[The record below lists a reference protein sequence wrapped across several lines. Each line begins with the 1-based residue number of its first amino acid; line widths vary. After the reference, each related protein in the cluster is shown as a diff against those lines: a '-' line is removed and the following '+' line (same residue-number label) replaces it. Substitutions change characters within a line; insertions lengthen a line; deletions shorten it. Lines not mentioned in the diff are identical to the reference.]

1 MSKKDIISDF
11 SALKGKMTFSEHVC
25 DASKGSSGA
34 SGGYG
39 ASGSYGASS
48 VSEGFREKA
57 NKRQPDPA
65 GDEQPTRSDILK
77 LGQSVVLMDSS
88 LRGKI
93 AAIGKTVK
101 IELEDGLLIDAAN
114 GEFAVT
120 SDSELNSLKETKTK
134 GSKAGRGCGSYGSG
148 HGSGSGSGSGFGFNG
163 PSFSGKYGSSK
174 SGSHTDAFRPSP
186 NGTLTVDLH
195 IEALPGGRNVPKG
208 QHLHFQLDTF
218 RRIIRTNISRKGL
231 KITFIHGLGDGT
243 LKSAIRKELDEVLPL
258 HCTYTVGDP
267 AVTIVTIR

>member
-1 MSKKDIISDF
+1 
-11 SALKGKMTFSEHVC
+11 MTFSEHVC
-25 DASKGSSGA
+25 DASKGGSR
-34 SGGYG
+34 

-48 VSEGFREKA
+48 VSEGSRKKA
-57 NKRQPDPA
+57 NKRQPGPA
-65 GDEQPTRSDILK
+65 GDGQPTRSDILK
-77 LGQSVVLMDSS
+77 VGQSVVLMDSS

-93 AAIGKTVK
+93 ASIGKTVK
-101 IELEDGLLIDAAN
+101 IELEDGLVIDAAF

-120 SDSELNSLKETKTK
+120 SDRELNSLKDTKTK
-134 GSKAGRGCGSYGSG
+134 GSKAGRGSGSTSYGSG
-148 HGSGSGSGSGFGFNG
+148 HGSGSEFGFNG

-174 SGSHTDAFRPSP
+174 SGSHTDAFKPAP

-267 AVTIVTIR
+267 AVTIVTIVTIK

>member
-1 MSKKDIISDF
+1 LSKKEIISDF

-34 SGGYG
+34 SGSHG
-39 ASGSYGASS
+39 AGS
-48 VSEGFREKA
+48 VSEGSRRKA
-57 NKRQPDPA
+57 NNRQPDPA
-65 GDEQPTRSDILK
+65 GDGVNTRSDILK
-77 LGQSVVLMDSS
+77 VGQSVVLIDSS

-93 AAIGKTVK
+93 AAIGRTVK
-101 IELEDGLLIDAAN
+101 IELEDGLLIDAAY

-120 SDSELNSLKETKTK
+120 SDSELSSLKETKIK
-134 GSKAGRGCGSYGSG
+134 GSKAGRGTGSYRSG
-148 HGSGSGSGSGFGFNG
+148 HGSGSGFGTGFGFNG
-163 PSFSGKYGSSK
+163 ASFSGKYGSSK
-174 SGSHTDAFRPSP
+174 SGSPTAAFRPAP

-208 QHLHFQLDTF
+208 QQLQFQLDTF

>member
-1 MSKKDIISDF
+1 MLDK
-11 SALKGKMTFSEHVC
+11 V
-25 DASKGSSGA
+25 
-34 SGGYG
+34 
-39 ASGSYGASS
+39 
-48 VSEGFREKA
+48 
-57 NKRQPDPA
+57 
-65 GDEQPTRSDILK
+65 GDGLTARSNILK
-77 LGQSVVLMDSS
+77 VGQGVVLMDSS

-93 AAIGKTVK
+93 AAIGRTVK
-101 IELEDGLLIDAAN
+101 IELEDGLVIDAAY

-120 SDSELNSLKETKTK
+120 DDAEISSLKQTKIK
-134 GSKAGRGCGSYGSG
+134 GSKAGRGCRSG
-148 HGSGSGSGSGFGFNG
+148 FGSGSGYGFGSGSGFNG
-163 PSFSGKYGSSK
+163 PSLSGTYGSSK
-174 SGSHTDAFRPSP
+174 SGSPTDAFRPAP

-208 QHLHFQLDTF
+208 QQLQFQLDIF

-267 AVTIVTIR
+267 AVTIVTIK

>member
-1 MSKKDIISDF
+1 
-11 SALKGKMTFSEHVC
+11 MTFSEHVC

-34 SGGYG
+34 SG
-39 ASGSYGASS
+39 SYGASS
-48 VSEGFREKA
+48 VSDGSRKKA
-57 NKRQPDPA
+57 NKRQPDTA
-65 GDEQPTRSDILK
+65 GDGQPTRSDILK
-77 LGQSVVLMDSS
+77 VGQSVVLIDSS

-93 AAIGKTVK
+93 AAIGRTVK
-101 IELEDGLLIDAAN
+101 LELEDGLVIDAAY

-120 SDSELNSLKETKTK
+120 SDSELSSLKETKTK
-134 GSKAGRGCGSYGSG
+134 GSKSG
-148 HGSGSGSGSGFGFNG
+148 L
-163 PSFSGKYGSSK
+163 P
-174 SGSHTDAFRPSP
+174 TAAFRPAP

-208 QHLHFQLDTF
+208 QQLHFQLDTF

>member
-25 DASKGSSGA
+25 DASKGGS
-34 SGGYG
+34 G
-39 ASGSYGASS
+39 ASGSYRTSS
-48 VSEGFREKA
+48 VSEGSRKKA
-57 NKRQPDPA
+57 NKRQPDTA
-65 GDEQPTRSDILK
+65 GDGQPTRSDILK
-77 LGQSVVLMDSS
+77 VGQSVVLMDSS

-101 IELEDGLLIDAAN
+101 IELEDGLLIDAAY

-120 SDSELNSLKETKTK
+120 SDSEISCLKETKTK
-134 GSKAGRGCGSYGSG
+134 G
-148 HGSGSGSGSGFGFNG
+148 
-163 PSFSGKYGSSK
+163 SK
-174 SGSHTDAFRPSP
+174 SGSHTDAFRPAP

-208 QHLHFQLDTF
+208 QQLQFQLDTF

-258 HCTYTVGDP
+258 HCTYTIGDP